1 MIRRTSNIAVLVSR
15 NYKMRSVKF
24 GGKMIY
30 SRTAESREV
39 CIGLYVS
46 VHINTCDLLLL
57 GSFYILSEVIFAS

>member
-1 MIRRTSNIAVLVSR
+1 
-15 NYKMRSVKF
+15 
-24 GGKMIY
+24 MIY

-46 VHINTCDLLLL
+46 VHINTCDLLHL